1 MIKSYYVCDICG
13 ARVDADTI
21 SNYNVMFKKVTLK
34 AETIPPT
41 LPYSKTIDVC
51 RTCLDRLFNNEDQ
64 EEN

>member
-41 LPYSKTIDVC
+41 LPYSKNNRRMQNLFRSTI
-51 RTCLDRLFNNEDQ
+51 Q
-64 EEN
+64 